1 MSSIGMVMVMKRK
14 DEDVGV
20 MRCGLWA
27 LDMINWT
34 FNEVEEHTNFALKW
48 LLTVAE
54 SRTDLKFDNM
64 TGWSGLTKSA
74 DWEGNRARE
83 HEA

>member
-34 FNEVEEHTNFALKW
+34 FNEVEEHTNFALK
-48 LLTVAE
+48 
-54 SRTDLKFDNM
+54 
-64 TGWSGLTKSA
+64 
-74 DWEGNRARE
+74 
-83 HEA
+83 